1 MVQCSA
7 LLKVAENVHM
17 RNCIMLQLV
26 SLSSLLLAKACCKIF
41 IKYVSTPAIKQ
52 MVSVRSL
59 LWVWMHVV
67 DFSLSVISFN
77 ACSFLISDFAAAK
90 SELSSCECWVLFIK
104 QLESGRSS
112 QFHLVFFLHFSYIYY
127 MSISCAYVFTG
138 GVNTPTR
145 RGTKKRE
152 YVLIKFYRLFNWS
165 LAITVILWL
174 FLSGSGSKQHVLITL
189 PSLTILSMYIISTFK
204 QSTTNIVL

>member
-1 MVQCSA
+1 
-7 LLKVAENVHM
+7 
-17 RNCIMLQLV
+17 
-26 SLSSLLLAKACCKIF
+26 
-41 IKYVSTPAIKQ
+41 
-52 MVSVRSL
+52 
-59 LWVWMHVV
+59 MHVV
-67 DFSLSVISFN
+67 SWSVILLLQKVNCLPANVEFYLLSNWRVGEALSFTL
-77 ACSFLISDFAAAK
+77 CSFYTFLI
-90 SELSSCECWVLFIK
+90 
-104 QLESGRSS
+104 
-112 QFHLVFFLHFSYIYY
+112 Y